1 MTFEGNRGK
10 HIEDLDKLFEIES
23 ELKRKNANTTVIEMI
38 IRKKIVIKAMD

>member
-10 HIEDLDKLFEIES
+10 HIEDLDILFEIES
-23 ELKRKNANTTVIEMI
+23 ELKKNANTTVIEMI

>member
-10 HIEDLDKLFEIES
+10 HIEDLDILFEIES